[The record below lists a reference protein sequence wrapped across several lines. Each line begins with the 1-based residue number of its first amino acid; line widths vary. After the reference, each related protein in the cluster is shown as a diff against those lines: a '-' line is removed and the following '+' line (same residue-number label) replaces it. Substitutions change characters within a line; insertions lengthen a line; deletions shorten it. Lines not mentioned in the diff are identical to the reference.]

1 MMAASKHTQRLIDR
15 LRKVRG
21 RLIEDAPLSKLTWF
35 RVGGPAEV
43 LFRPAD
49 EDDLQTF
56 LVGKPADIS
65 VTVIGVGSNL
75 MVRDGGI
82 PGVTI
87 RLGDGF
93 SDVAVNGTTVI
104 AGGGASNLKVAN
116 AAKDAG
122 LTGFE
127 FLCGIPGSVGGS
139 LRMNAGAYGAEV
151 AGIMKS
157 LTALNAAGDRVEL
170 GATEMGY
177 SYRHSGLPDDHIVIE
192 GVFEGRAGDMV
203 EIAAAMAKIQSERE
217 TSQPVKSATGGSTFV
232 NPDGKK
238 AWELIDQAGCR
249 GLTRGGAMVSEKH
262 TNFLINTGDAT
273 AADLEGLGEEV
284 RRRVFEETGVTLEWE
299 IRRIGVHAGDGPEG
313 VAS

>member
-1 MMAASKHTQRLIDR
+1 MAASRHAQRLIDR
-15 LRKVRG
+15 LPAVRG
-21 RLIEDAPLSKLTWF
+21 RLIEDAALSKLTWF

-49 EDDLQTF
+49 VDDLQSF
-56 LVGKPADIS
+56 LAEKPADVP
-65 VTVIGVGSNL
+65 VTVVGVGSNL

-93 SDVAVNGTTVI
+93 SDVVVTGATII

-116 AAKDAG
+116 ATKNAG

-139 LRMNAGAYGAEV
+139 LRMNAGAYGAEI
-151 AGIMKS
+151 AGIMTS
-157 LTALNAAGDRVEL
+157 LTALSGSGDQVEIGAAD
-170 GATEMGY
+170 MGY
-177 SYRHSGLPDDHIVIE
+177 SYRHSALPDDHIVIN
-192 GVFEGRAGDMV
+192 GVFKGRAGDAD
-203 EIAAAMAKIQSERE
+203 EIAAAMAKIQAERE
-217 TSQPVKSATGGSTFV
+217 TTQPVKSATGGSTFV
-232 NPDGKK
+232 NPEGQK
-238 AWELIDQAGCR
+238 AWELIDQAGGR

-262 TNFLINTGDAT
+262 TNFLINTGEAT

-299 IRRIGVHAGDGPEG
+299 IQRIGVHAGDGPEE

>member
-1 MMAASKHTQRLIDR
+1 MMAASKHTHRLIDH
-15 LRKVRG
+15 LPAVRG
-21 RLIEDAPLSKLTWF
+21 RLIEEAPLSKLTWF

-49 EDDLQTF
+49 ADDLQTF
-56 LVGKPADIS
+56 LAAKPADVP

-93 SDVAVNGTTVI
+93 SNVVVDGATIT

-139 LRMNAGAYGAEV
+139 LRMNAGAYGAEIADV
-151 AGIMKS
+151 MTS
-157 LTALNAAGDRVEL
+157 LVALNGSGDRVEIS
-170 GATEMGY
+170 AAEMRY
-177 SYRHSGLPDDHIVIE
+177 SYRHSALPEDYIVIN
-192 GVFEGRAGDMV
+192 GVLEGRAGDKG
-203 EIAAAMAKIQSERE
+203 EIAAAMAKIQAERE
-217 TSQPVKSATGGSTFV
+217 TTQPIKSATGGSTFV
-232 NPDGKK
+232 NPEGRK

-249 GLTRGGAMVSEKH
+249 GLIRGGAMVSEKH
-262 TNFLINTGDAT
+262 TNFLINTGEAT

-299 IRRIGVHAGDGPEG
+299 IRRIGVHAGDGPEE

>member
-1 MMAASKHTQRLIDR
+1 MMAALKHTQRLIDR
-15 LRKVRG
+15 LPAVRG
-21 RLIEDAPLSKLTWF
+21 RLIEDAALSKLTWF

-49 EDDLQTF
+49 ADDLQSF
-56 LVGKPADIS
+56 LAEKPADVP

-82 PGVTI
+82 PGVII

-93 SDVAVNGTTVI
+93 SDVVVTDATII

-116 AAKDAG
+116 ATKDAG

-139 LRMNAGAYGAEV
+139 LRMNAGAYGAEI
-151 AGIMKS
+151 AGIMTS
-157 LTALNAAGDRVEL
+157 LTALSGSGDRVEIR
-170 GATEMGY
+170 AADMAY
-177 SYRHSGLPDDHIVIE
+177 SYRNSALSDDHIVID
-192 GVFEGRAGDMV
+192 GVFEGRAGDAD
-203 EIAAAMAKIQSERE
+203 EIAAAMAKIQAERE
-217 TSQPVKSATGGSTFV
+217 TTQPVKSATGGSTFV
-232 NPDGKK
+232 NPEGQK

-262 TNFLINTGDAT
+262 TNFLINTGEAT

-299 IRRIGVHAGDGPEG
+299 IQRIGVHAADGPEE

>member
-1 MMAASKHTQRLIDR
+1 MMAASRHAQRLIDR
-15 LRKVRG
+15 LPAVRG
-21 RLIEDAPLSKLTWF
+21 RLIEDAALSKLTWF

-49 EDDLQTF
+49 VDDLQSF
-56 LVGKPADIS
+56 LAEKPADVP
-65 VTVIGVGSNL
+65 VTVVGVGSNL

-93 SDVAVNGTTVI
+93 SDVVVTGATII

-116 AAKDAG
+116 ATKNAG

-139 LRMNAGAYGAEV
+139 LRMNAGAYGAEI
-151 AGIMKS
+151 AGIMTS
-157 LTALNAAGDRVEL
+157 LTALSGSGDQVEIGAAD
-170 GATEMGY
+170 MGY
-177 SYRHSGLPDDHIVIE
+177 SYRHSALPDDHIVIN
-192 GVFEGRAGDMV
+192 GVFKGRAGDAD
-203 EIAAAMAKIQSERE
+203 EIAAAMAKIQAERE
-217 TSQPVKSATGGSTFV
+217 TTQPVKSATGGSTFV
-232 NPDGKK
+232 NPEGQK
-238 AWELIDQAGCR
+238 AWELIDQAGGR

-262 TNFLINTGDAT
+262 TNFLINTGEAT

-299 IRRIGVHAGDGPEG
+299 IQRIGVHAGDGPEE